1 MGGVTAMAAKLAP
14 VVFVF
19 AAGVVFARRGIIDAS
34 ASKLFSEFAF
44 RFAIPAYLLGSL
56 YTADLGRVFDP
67 WALGAYVLA
76 VSLTACLVAGVSYT
90 RGIGVRGIALRV
102 MAACQVNT
110 AYLAIPVFALLFG
123 DAAPIFPVL
132 LLQVC
137 VLTTIIIALL
147 ESAPGDGAA
156 PGAGTTVARVWSG
169 VRAALITPLVLSC
182 WLGISANL
190 TGITIPGWILD
201 CLSTAGAAAAPIALF
216 ALGLHLGGTGL
227 RLRPAGPGEYWLI
240 ACKCLAFPALTWL
253 IADAVF
259 HIGQPWLAYLTLI
272 AAMPTAQN
280 LFLLAQSYDTEIDL
294 AAAAVVKST
303 LVSLL
308 LLPIWAAL
316 LVAG

>member
-19 AAGVVFARRGIIDAS
+19 AAGVVFARRGTIDAA

-56 YTADLGRVFDP
+56 YAADLDRVFDP
-67 WALGAYVLA
+67 RAIGSYTLTVLLA
-76 VSLTACLVAGVSYT
+76 AGVVGGICHA
-90 RGIGVRGIALRV
+90 RGIGMRGIALRI

-123 DAAPIFPVL
+123 DVSPIFPIL

-137 VLTTIIIALL
+137 VLTTVIIALL
-147 ESAPGDGAA
+147 ESAPGEGIPDGATA
-156 PGAGTTVARVWSG
+156 AGRVRRGLWS
-169 VRAALITPLVLSC
+169 ALTTPLVLSC
-182 WLGISANL
+182 WLGIGANL
-190 TGITIPGWILD
+190 TEVPVPRWMLD
-201 CLSTAGAAAAPIALF
+201 CLSTAGAASAPIALF

-227 RLRPAGPGEYWLI
+227 RLRPAAPGEYWLI

-259 HIGQPWLAYLTLI
+259 HVGHPWLAYLTLI

-280 LFLLAQSYDTEIDL
+280 LFLFAQSYDTDIDL
-294 AAAAVVKST
+294 AAATVVKST

-316 LVAG
+316 LISG